1 MKFLQRE
8 DVVYAV
14 VNGIKNESVNEIS
27 LYTDPKFNL
36 VQKEYRITDCDPS
49 LTLHMCAQDT
59 FLKGLKELYR
69 EFLIGYVQHKAFKHF
84 ANSVSANALK

>member
-8 DVVYAV
+8 NVVYAV
-14 VNGIKNESVNEIS
+14 VNGIKSESVNEMS

-36 VQKEYRITDCDPS
+36 ILKEYRITDFDPS
-49 LTLHMCAQDT
+49 FTLHLCVQDA

-69 EFLIGYVQHKAFKHF
+69 EFLIGCVQHKAF
-84 ANSVSANALK
+84 

>member
-8 DVVYAV
+8 NVVYAV
-14 VNGIKNESVNEIS
+14 VNGIKSESVNEMS

-36 VQKEYRITDCDPS
+36 ILKEYRITDFDPS
-49 LTLHMCAQDT
+49 LTLHLCVQDA

-69 EFLIGYVQHKAFKHF
+69 ELLIGCVQHKAF
-84 ANSVSANALK
+84 

>member
-8 DVVYAV
+8 NVVYAV
-14 VNGIKNESVNEIS
+14 VNGIKSESANEMS

-36 VQKEYRITDCDPS
+36 IQKEYRITDFDPS
-49 LTLHMCAQDT
+49 LTLHLCVQDA

-69 EFLIGYVQHKAFKHF
+69 EFLIGCVQHKAF
-84 ANSVSANALK
+84 